1 MTFTDQ
7 IDEARRALEELTTDE
22 AELTRLHA
30 DQVTGVQA
38 LKDGGSKD
46 FTLLSNLEAKRS
58 ALASMLS
65 EQRAQVTQAKNKL
78 ADLEAVSRKG
88 EQLADLRARVA
99 SLQGRKQE
107 TDGLLIELGA
117 FLTAHLARITAAR
130 LAWAGEQRAA
140 AAMAQSAF
148 GIGYL
153 EQADQNNGRLRSE
166 WSRAFSEIGP
176 GAAEALTLLPT
187 SKFSQGLQRLYS
199 RPNARQGHAGDIAY
213 HTASSPLIWYMD
225 RPVSLA
231 MAEAIEGADSA
242 LPEALKG
249 GERVY

>member
-1 MTFTDQ
+1 MTLPSQ

-22 AELTRLHA
+22 AELTRLQA
-30 DQVTGVQA
+30 EQLAGIQA
-38 LKDGGSKD
+38 LKAGGSKD
-46 FTLLSNLEAKRS
+46 FTLLSNLEAKRA

-65 EQRAQVTQAKNKL
+65 EQRGQMAQAQSRL
-78 ADLEAVSRKG
+78 ASLEAAKLKG

-99 SLQGRKQE
+99 SLKGRKQE
-107 TDGLLIELGA
+107 TDRLLIELGA
-117 FLTAHLARITAAR
+117 FLTEQLARITAAR
-130 LAWAGEQRAA
+130 LAWSGEQRAA
-140 AAMAQSAF
+140 VALAQSAF
-148 GIGYL
+148 GVGPL

-166 WSRAFSEIGP
+166 WSRVFSEIGP
-176 GAAEALTLLPT
+176 DAAEAMTLLPT
-187 SKFSQGLQRLYS
+187 SKFSQGLQRSYS